1 MTNDHSLATD
11 ASGRINA
18 SSTGAD
24 VTPPRVPHAG
34 ARDYLRLARFDHVT
48 KHVFILPGIALALLL
63 RGDQGEPLLINVLL
77 GMLAATCAASANYVI
92 NEWLDRDFDRH
103 HPEKSE
109 RAAVQVA
116 LDPRVV
122 YGFYALLALAAIA
135 LGLMVNAG
143 FAAVTFCFLIA
154 GLVYNV
160 PPLRSK
166 DRAYLDVLSE
176 SINNPLRLML
186 GWAMVDPTTLPPVSV
201 MLSFWFGGAFLM
213 NSKRLAEF
221 RDIVAELGQ
230 ARLAL
235 YRKSFAHYSEASLS
249 VANLTYALLCVMFL
263 AVFVAK
269 YRIEYVLLFPLVVYL
284 FGQYYALSLKAGS
297 VARKPEKLFREKRL
311 MAAAVAMAAG
321 FMLTT
326 AFDMP
331 TLSLLAEQHFIDLR
345 GSVTYPDVPAGR

>member
-1 MTNDHSLATD
+1 MSHDHTLATGTPDTRTRD
-11 ASGRINA
+11 ARA
-18 SSTGAD
+18 PDAT
-24 VTPPRVPHAG
+24 
-34 ARDYLRLARFDHVT
+34 ARDYLRLARFDHAT

-63 RGDQGEPLLINVLL
+63 RGDQGEPLLLNILA
-77 GMLAATCAASANYVI
+77 GMLAAVCAASANYVI

-116 LDPRVV
+116 LDVRLV
-122 YGFYALLALAAIA
+122 YGFYGVLALAALA
-135 LGLMVNAG
+135 LGLAVNAG
-143 FAAVTFCFLIA
+143 FALVIVCFLIA
-154 GLVYNV
+154 GLIYNV

-176 SINNPLRLML
+176 SLNNPLRLML
-186 GWAMVDPTTLPPVSV
+186 GWAMVDPATLPPVSV

-213 NSKRLAEF
+213 NTKRLAEF

-235 YRKSFAHYSEASLS
+235 YRKSFAHYTEARLS

-269 YRIEYVLLFPLVVYL
+269 YRIEYVLLFPLVVFL
-284 FGQYYALSLKAGS
+284 FAQYYALSLQAGS

-311 MAAAVAMAAG
+311 MAAATAAG
-321 FMLTT
+321 VVFALTT
-326 AFDMP
+326 FVDIP
-331 TLSLLAEQHFIDLR
+331 TLDRLAEQHFIDLR
-345 GSVTYPDVPAGR
+345 GSVTYPDAPAGP

>member
-1 MTNDHSLATD
+1 MTHDNSLPRDATP
-11 ASGRINA
+11 A
-18 SSTGAD
+18 
-24 VTPPRVPHAG
+24 HG
-34 ARDYLRLARFDHVT
+34 ARAPQAGLHDYLRLARFDHAT

-63 RGDQGEPLLINVLL
+63 RGDQGEPLVMNILA
-77 GMLAATCAASANYVI
+77 GMLAAVCAASANYVI

-116 LDPRVV
+116 LDVRVV
-122 YGFYALLALAAIA
+122 YGLYGALVLAAIA
-135 LGLMVNAG
+135 LGLTVNGG
-143 FAAVTFCFLIA
+143 FATVILCFMIA
-154 GLVYNV
+154 GLIYNV

-166 DRAYLDVLSE
+166 DRPYLDVLSE
-176 SINNPLRLML
+176 SLNNPLRLML
-186 GWAMVDPTTLPPVSV
+186 GWAMVDPATLPPVSV

-213 NSKRLAEF
+213 NTKRLAEF

-230 ARLAL
+230 SRLAL
-235 YRKSFAHYSEASLS
+235 YRKSFAHYSEARLS

-284 FGQYYALSLKAGS
+284 FAQYFALSLKAGS

-311 MAAAVAMAAG
+311 MAAAGVVGVVFA
-321 FMLTT
+321 LTT
-326 AFDMP
+326 VVDVP
-331 TLSLLAEQHFIDLR
+331 ILDRLAEQHFIDLR
-345 GSVTYPDVPAGR
+345 GSVTYADPPSGR